1 MLGKLIKHDF
11 KSLSRVLLP
20 TQLAVLGASILATVG
35 FSVTFHMD
43 TSYVNEG
50 AFTNLLRII
59 AVFISGIMIMGII
72 AALFLV
78 TFIIFQRF
86 YKSIMCDEGY
96 LTFTLPVTTAEILWS
111 KLITAVLWTLISLVT
126 IFISANIFIL
136 FTTTGDSFT
145 NYEFYQQFGSWL
157 SELTVQIG
165 LRWLWPAFVLLLLFL
180 VSTVVSILHV
190 YLALVL
196 GSVVTQ
202 KHRLLAGIGFY
213 FAINIV
219 QGTLMTVLQ
228 FVSMGTLMRRME
240 MLNGLPW
247 GIDALA
253 VYSGFMQGISPYL
266 WSNMLFMVIL
276 GVGYFLLCHYLLKN
290 KLNLE

>member
-20 TQLAVLGASILATVG
+20 TQLAVLGASVLATIG
-35 FSVTFHMD
+35 FSVTFRAD
-43 TSYVNEG
+43 TITFNESTLAG
-50 AFTNLLRII
+50 LLRII

-72 AALFLV
+72 AASFLV
-78 TFIIFQRF
+78 AFIIYQRF
-86 YKSIMCDEGY
+86 YKSVMCDEGY
-96 LTFTLPVTTAEILWS
+96 LTFTLPVTTAQILWS

-126 IFISANIFIL
+126 IFISVNIFIL
-136 FTTTGDSFT
+136 FTTNGDSFT
-145 NYEFYQQFGSWL
+145 NIEFYQEFGRML
-157 SELTVQIG
+157 SELTAQIG
-165 LRWLWPAFVLLLLFL
+165 LRWLWPGFLFCALFL
-180 VSTVVSILHV
+180 IGTVVGILHV

-213 FAINIV
+213 FAINIA

-228 FVSMGTLMRRME
+228 FLSMGTMVRRME
-240 MLNGLPW
+240 SLE
-247 GIDALA
+247 GIHWETDALS

-266 WSNMLFMVIL
+266 WSMMLFLVVL
-276 GVGYFLLCHYLLKN
+276 GVGYFLLCHYFLKN